1 MRVKTLIATLVS
13 GGILVGGSI
22 AVAQTTLDTDRAGSA
37 AAKAPSLSLH
47 EVQLKLD
54 AMGYRDLT
62 KIERKRDKLE
72 VKATDPQGRR
82 VEIDVDPV
90 TGDVLDTEVR
100 RKKRSRTD
108 ADQTSWLTMHQ
119 VQVKLEA
126 IGYRDIEEI
135 ERERN
140 GFEAKATDAQ
150 GQRVKL
156 AVAPRSGDVIQSRT
170 VSRAENAGG
179 RGID

>member
-1 MRVKTLIATLVS
+1 MRAKPLIATLLS
-13 GGILVGGSI
+13 GGILVGGSML
-22 AVAQTTLDTDRAGSA
+22 ALAQTSLDTDRAGSA
-37 AAKAPSLSLH
+37 TGKAPSLSLH
-47 EVQLKLD
+47 EVQLQLG

-62 KIERKRDKLE
+62 KIEREHDKLE
-72 VKATDPQGRR
+72 IEATDPQGRR

-90 TGDVLDTEVR
+90 TGDVLATEVERDKR
-100 RKKRSRTD
+100 RRTD
-108 ADQTSWLTMHQ
+108 TDQASWLTMHQ

-140 GFEAKATDAQ
+140 GYEAKATNAQ

-156 AVAPRSGDVIQSRT
+156 AVTPRSGDVTEIA
-170 VSRAENAGG
+170 RAGNARG
-179 RGID
+179 RSID